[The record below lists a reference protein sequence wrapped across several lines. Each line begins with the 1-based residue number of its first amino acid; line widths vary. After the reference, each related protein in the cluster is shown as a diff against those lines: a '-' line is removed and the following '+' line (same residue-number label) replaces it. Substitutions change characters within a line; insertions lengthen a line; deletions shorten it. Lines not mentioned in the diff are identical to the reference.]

1 MTLKKVAMMSAVTM
15 VAMFAANQLAAR
27 NTTARRVFKGQAVSG
42 TSTAPSTQMA

>member
-1 MTLKKVAMMSAVTM
+1 MTLRNVLMMSAVTM

-42 TSTAPSTQMA
+42 TMAAPTTQMA